1 MTKQDFDEITS
12 QYKLMDLL
20 AENSTNQV
28 KKLLKT
34 FSCKINNDLQ
44 DFLHSKAVTFER
56 NLRSRTYLYA
66 NNKNK
71 GIVAYFTLA
80 INYLETDKFK
90 SEIIQILSGY
100 ASYADKTNAIPCYL
114 IGQLA
119 ISDEYRKQGI
129 GNFLLTDALKIADNV
144 QTSFGGRFVLIDSVN
159 NDKVINF
166 YEQNSF
172 IAIENDKSLKSIKM
186 IKPYFEYSE
195 SQI

>member
-44 DFLHSKAVTFER
+44 DFLHSKAITFER
-56 NLRSRTYLYA
+56 NLHSRTYLYA

-129 GNFLLTDALKIADNV
+129 GNFLLTDALKIADNA

>member
-1 MTKQDFDEITS
+1 M
-12 QYKLMDLL
+12 L

-44 DFLHSKAVTFER
+44 DFLHSKAITFER

-119 ISDEYRKQGI
+119 ISDE
-129 GNFLLTDALKIADNV
+129 L
-144 QTSFGGRFVLIDSVN
+144 
-159 NDKVINF
+159 
-166 YEQNSF
+166 
-172 IAIENDKSLKSIKM
+172 
-186 IKPYFEYSE
+186 
-195 SQI
+195 